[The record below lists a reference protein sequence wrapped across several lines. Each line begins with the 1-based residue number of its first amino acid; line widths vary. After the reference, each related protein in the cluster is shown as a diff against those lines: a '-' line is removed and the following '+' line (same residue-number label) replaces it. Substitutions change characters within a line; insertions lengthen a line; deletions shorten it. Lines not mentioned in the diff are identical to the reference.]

1 MHTSAQWS
9 GTVGS
14 IGNESSLAWDDHYL
28 IGSERID
35 SEHRIFFDLIVSY
48 HEGRLG
54 GMSKERLALMLEE
67 IVLYARFHF
76 KSEENMMF
84 DLGYPGLEAH
94 RLMHRQLTERL
105 GQQVVGAN
113 LGRYAPQE
121 LEAFLVDWFVHHVT
135 EEDALVSAYVA
146 RSGGSGGSG

>member
-1 MHTSAQWS
+1 MILWQ
-9 GTVGS
+9 
-14 IGNESSLAWDDHYL
+14 DHYQ
-28 IGSERID
+28 IGHPRID
-35 SEHRIFFDLIVSY
+35 FEHRIFFDLISDF
-48 HEGRLG
+48 HLARTG
-54 GMSKERLALMLEE
+54 GAPPDKLQRILEE
-67 IVLYARFHF
+67 VVLYAKFHF

-135 EEDALVSAYVA
+135 EEDARVSAYVA
-146 RSGGSGGSG
+146 QSG